1 MASSRAEPE
10 QKQEGDARDDEL
22 ELALL
27 TALFIRWY
35 VTAWRA
41 VHTMVVKVFNLGPIP
56 LDDPAIQKAVLAAQ
70 AEAAVVDA
78 TTRRLIVDRI
88 VQGLQRGLTPAQIAN
103 GTPEFAGIDGLFEVT
118 WKNRPLTVANTVIQ
132 KAVLQATIERYRQL
146 GKGVVTH
153 LLIHDG
159 DYDGYCEAR
168 NGTTVSINAAPDLAH
183 PNCRLSVTPVFGD
196 PRQ

>member
-1 MASSRAEPE
+1 MASLQAEY
-10 QKQEGDARDDEL
+10 KQDGEARDDEL

-35 VTAWRA
+35 TTSLRA
-41 VHTMVVKVFNLGPIP
+41 VHTLVIRVFNLPPIP
-56 LDDPAIQKAVLAAQ
+56 LDDPAVRKAVLAAT

-88 VQGLQRGLTPAQIAN
+88 VQGLQRGLTPAQIAY
-103 GTPEFAGIDGLFEVT
+103 GTPEFAGIDGLFETT
-118 WKNRPLTVANTVIQ
+118 WKNRPLTVAQTVIQ
-132 KAVLQATIERYRQL
+132 KAVLKATIDRYRQL

-159 DYDGYCEAR
+159 DYDKFCADR
-168 NGTTVSINAAPDLAH
+168 NGTTVSIGNEPELAH
-183 PNCRLSVTPVFGD
+183 PHCRLSVTPVFGD
-196 PRQ
+196 PRR